1 MPRSRQGFQPQPELQ
16 PQRQPEAQA
25 RRPVPG
31 AFGDEPTR
39 QVDDDLLAQLRNQT
53 PAKPAPKS
61 SAKPKL
67 PRPSPVIPAQPDE
80 PTRMAHIDALAFDD
94 SNSLDDMTRPS
105 GDFPPKYLSQSTE
118 PNFGSFEDH
127 QDPDEATRL
136 SSLDG
141 IAAMER
147 ARNHGPSND
156 ERTRAVNIRN
166 DPSISDIDWDL
177 D

>member
-1 MPRSRQGFQPQPELQ
+1 MIGPFTGGISVTPDDVLK
-16 PQRQPEAQA
+16 
-25 RRPVPG
+25 
-31 AFGDEPTR
+31 TR
-39 QVDDDLLAQLRNQT
+39 GL
-53 PAKPAPKS
+53 
-61 SAKPKL
+61 
-67 PRPSPVIPAQPDE
+67 
-80 PTRMAHIDALAFDD
+80 

>member
-1 MPRSRQGFQPQPELQ
+1 
-16 PQRQPEAQA
+16 
-25 RRPVPG
+25 
-31 AFGDEPTR
+31 
-39 QVDDDLLAQLRNQT
+39 VDDDLLAQLRNQT
-53 PAKPAPKS
+53 PAKPASKS

-67 PRPSPVIPAQPDE
+67 PRPNPGPVIPANHDE

-105 GDFPPKYLSQSTE
+105 GDFPPKYLSPSTE